1 MKIVFNYNNSDFRT
15 PPVLLFFSPVC
26 PILKDTYRSAGVTA
40 AASGALS
47 RSPGE
52 RRAVAAEPAC
62 CEAAPPAGCYRD
74 LCGNNFSDGTLATS
88 TVRFWWFRKVLIF
101 RLLQRLKNRGVEVVE
116 KFFAYFHGAFCNGLI
131 FRIL

>member
-1 MKIVFNYNNSDFRT
+1 MSTNFRT
-15 PPVLLFFSPVC
+15 SHTAGSHNAARRLPAGRSGGLCSMALLA
-26 PILKDTYRSAGVTA
+26 SAG
-40 AASGALS
+40 
-47 RSPGE
+47 
-52 RRAVAAEPAC
+52 C
-62 CEAAPPAGCYRD
+62 FRD

-131 FRIL
+131 FRMLQIGVWK